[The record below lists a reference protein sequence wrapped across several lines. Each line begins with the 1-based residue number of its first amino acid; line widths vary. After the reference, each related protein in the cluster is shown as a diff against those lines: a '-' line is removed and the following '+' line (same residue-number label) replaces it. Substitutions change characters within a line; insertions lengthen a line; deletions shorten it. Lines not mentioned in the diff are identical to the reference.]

1 MLAIALPSGRML
13 DDCVKLFES
22 ASMYFPK
29 EILESRRLSG
39 RSGNLNFLVCKPKDV
54 PIYVEYGTADIGVVG
69 KDILLE
75 ENPRVY
81 ELYDLGI
88 GKCKIVVA
96 IPNEAKPEE
105 LFSKDDIVR
114 IATKYPKITRDF
126 FNKRGISIEILNL
139 SGSIELA
146 PVTGIADVIV
156 DIVSTGRTLREN
168 NLKVWEEIAISS
180 ARLIANRASLHIK
193 AEEIKSVLRRLK
205 EARQPL

>member
-1 MLAIALPSGRML
+1 MLAIALPSGRLMEE
-13 DDCVKLFES
+13 CVKLLENS
-22 ASMYFPK
+22 GVSFPK

-39 RSGNLNFLVCKPKDV
+39 IIDNKKFLICKPKDV
-54 PIYVEYGTADIGVVG
+54 PIYVEYGTADIGMVG

-75 ENPRVY
+75 ENTQVY

-88 GKCKIVVA
+88 GRCRIVVA
-96 IPNEAKPEE
+96 IPNSLEPEE
-105 LFSKDDIVR
+105 IFFRGDIIRV
-114 IATKYPKITRDF
+114 ATKYPRIARDF

-156 DIVSTGRTLREN
+156 DIVSTGRTLKEN
-168 NLKVWEEIAISS
+168 NLRIWEEIAYSS

-193 AEEIKSVLRRLK
+193 ADEIEDLLNKLK
-205 EARQPL
+205 RG

>member
-1 MLAIALPSGRML
+1 MLAIALPSGRLMEE
-13 DDCVKLFES
+13 CVKLLENS
-22 ASMYFPK
+22 GISFPK

-39 RSGNLNFLVCKPKDV
+39 IIDNKKFLICKPKDV
-54 PIYVEYGTADIGVVG
+54 PIYVEYGTADIGMVG

-75 ENPRVY
+75 ENTQVY

-88 GKCKIVVA
+88 GRCRIVVA
-96 IPNEAKPEE
+96 IPNSLEPEE
-105 LFSKDDIVR
+105 IFFRGDIIRV
-114 IATKYPKITRDF
+114 ATKYPRIARDF

-156 DIVSTGRTLREN
+156 DIVSTGRTLKEN
-168 NLKVWEEIAISS
+168 NLRIWEEIAYSS

-193 AEEIKSVLRRLK
+193 ADEIEDLLNKLK
-205 EARQPL
+205 RG

>member
-1 MLAIALPSGRML
+1 MYMLAIALPSGRLMEE
-13 DDCVKLFES
+13 CVKLLENS
-22 ASMYFPK
+22 GVSFPK

-39 RSGNLNFLVCKPKDV
+39 IIDNKKFLICKPKDV
-54 PIYVEYGTADIGVVG
+54 PVYVEYGTADIGMVG

-75 ENPRVY
+75 ENPQVY

-88 GKCKIVVA
+88 GRCRIIVA
-96 IPNEAKPEE
+96 IPENLEPEE
-105 LFSKDDIVR
+105 IFFRGDIIRV
-114 IATKYPKITRDF
+114 ATKYPRIAREF
-126 FNKRGISIEILNL
+126 FNRKGISIEILNL

-168 NLKVWEEIAISS
+168 NLRIWEEIAYSS

-193 AEEIKSVLRRLK
+193 ADEIEGLLNRLK
-205 EARQPL
+205 KS

>member
-1 MLAIALPSGRML
+1 MLAIALPSGRLMEE
-13 DDCVKLFES
+13 CVKLLENS
-22 ASMYFPK
+22 GVSFPK

-39 RSGNLNFLVCKPKDV
+39 IIDNKKFLICKPKDV
-54 PIYVEYGTADIGVVG
+54 PVYVEYGTADIGMVG

-75 ENPRVY
+75 ENPQVY

-88 GKCKIVVA
+88 GRCRIIVA
-96 IPNEAKPEE
+96 IPENLEPEE
-105 LFSKDDIVR
+105 IFFRGDIIRV
-114 IATKYPKITRDF
+114 ATKYPRIAREF
-126 FNKRGISIEILNL
+126 FNRKGISIEILNL

-168 NLKVWEEIAISS
+168 NLRIWEEIAYSS

-193 AEEIKSVLRRLK
+193 ADEIEGLLNRLK
-205 EARQPL
+205 KS

>member
-13 DDCVKLFES
+13 EECVKLFES
-22 ASMYFPK
+22 SGIYFPT
-29 EILESRRLSG
+29 EILESRKLSG
-39 RSGNLNFLVCKPKDV
+39 TSGNLKFFICKPKDV

-75 ENPRVY
+75 ERPQVY

-88 GKCKIVVA
+88 GRCRIVVA
-96 IPNEAKPEE
+96 IPDTARPEE
-105 LFSKDDIVR
+105 LFFKGDIIRV
-114 IATKYPKITRDF
+114 ATKYPRIAREF
-126 FNKRGISIEILNL
+126 FNRKGISIEILNL

-168 NLKVWEEIAISS
+168 NLKVWEEITTSS

-193 AEEIKSVLRRLK
+193 AEEIKEILHSLK
-205 EARQPL
+205 EAK

>member
-1 MLAIALPSGRML
+1 MLAIALPSGRLMEE
-13 DDCVKLFES
+13 CVKLLENS
-22 ASMYFPK
+22 GISFPK

-39 RSGNLNFLVCKPKDV
+39 IIDNKKFLICKPKDV
-54 PIYVEYGTADIGVVG
+54 PIYVEYGTADIGMVG

-75 ENPRVY
+75 ENTQVY

-88 GKCKIVVA
+88 GRCRIVVA
-96 IPNEAKPEE
+96 IPNSLEPEE
-105 LFSKDDIVR
+105 IFFRGDIIRV
-114 IATKYPKITRDF
+114 ATKYPRIARDF

-156 DIVSTGRTLREN
+156 DIVSTGRTLKEN
-168 NLKVWEEIAISS
+168 NLRVWEEIAYSS

-193 AEEIKSVLRRLK
+193 ADEIEDLLNKLK
-205 EARQPL
+205 RG